1 MLKIE
6 ISRYAFLFFCRL
18 YRQREIFGERK
29 ICIMKKIGCILVCLV
44 ALCLLLSGCQN
55 ESVTDDAERAKS
67 RVSIAETSLTVADET
82 IAVVTTGYEL
92 LHSVCPEVINGKV
105 EMFDSTP
112 SYERWYL
119 GTFGSSEQPLPDAF
133 ASLSFDQ
140 NTTEE
145 GYLSA
150 FRSALAETLPKGN
163 IPDRFSV
170 SVKSEGYCGDGMTGY
185 YYQYFVPT
193 DTMEGAIRI
202 TYTFRFFVTVSGLC
216 SNASIVIK
224 VENNEIKSVELYD
237 LSRFLQYQDFTV
249 DITPITAFAD
259 EAIRGEWKVYE
270 DEGKDGVKYA
280 LEPIYRVSVSEDA
293 LYLEIRTAVT
303 QIIRF
308 CGYGLGSC
316 VHYIKLT

>member
-1 MLKIE
+1 
-6 ISRYAFLFFCRL
+6 
-18 YRQREIFGERK
+18 
-29 ICIMKKIGCILVCLV
+29 MKKIGCILVCLV

-55 ESVTDDAERAKS
+55 ESDTDDTEREKS
-67 RVSIAETSLTVADET
+67 RVFASLTAADET
-82 IAVVTTGYEL
+82 IAAVTTGYEL

-150 FRSALAETLPKGN
+150 FRLALAETLPEGN

-202 TYTFRFFVTVSGLC
+202 TYTFRFFVTVSGLR
-216 SNASIVIK
+216 SNVSIVIK

-237 LSRFLQYQDFTV
+237 LSRFLQYQDLTV

-270 DEGKDGVKYA
+270 DAAKEGEYYRY
-280 LEPIYRVSVSEDA
+280 EPEYTVAVSDTV
-293 LYLEIRTAVT
+293 LYLEIRTMVVHVVD
-303 QIIRF
+303 F
-308 CGYGLGSC
+308 CGRGAYYT
-316 VHYIKLT
+316 HYIKLT

>member
-6 ISRYAFLFFCRL
+6 ISRYAVLFFCRL
-18 YRQREIFGERK
+18 YRQREIFGERE
-29 ICIMKKIGCILVCLV
+29 ICTMKKIGCILVCLV

-55 ESVTDDAERAKS
+55 ESVTDDTERAKS
-67 RVSIAETSLTVADET
+67 QASIAEASPTAADET
-82 IAVVTTGYEL
+82 VAAVTTAYEL
-92 LHSVCPEVINGKV
+92 LHGACPEGPNGRI
-105 EMFDSTP
+105 ETRDYTLS
-112 SYERWYL
+112 SERWYL

-237 LSRFLQYQDFTV
+237 LSRFLQYQDLTV
-249 DITPITAFAD
+249 DITQITAFAD
-259 EAIRGEWKVYE
+259 EAIRDEWKIYE
-270 DEGKDGVKYA
+270 DAAKEGEYYRY
-280 LEPIYRVSVSEDA
+280 EPEYTVAVSDTV
-293 LYLEIRTAVT
+293 LYLEIRTMVVHVVG
-303 QIIRF
+303 F
-308 CGYGLGSC
+308 CGRGAYYT
-316 VHYIKLT
+316 HYIKLS